1 MQTANSTTSLPAPKA
16 QISRRQA
23 ADRWSDCNT
32 TSTNDRKPR
41 RRWDRIF
48 LECESCGSRDI
59 VSFGHKRKF
68 QLLRCTQCSLVFMS
82 LQPPAEELQKLY
94 SRESGYYATIETD
107 LSRIPASA
115 NEWLHALLK
124 QVNTPGKQFLDVG
137 CANGQLMSH
146 MNSFGWNVCGVDI
159 NSNAVSIARSNGLDA
174 RNGTL
179 QESSLPAGSFHAIHL
194 GDVIEHVP
202 SPGGMLARVFEL
214 LQSQGIVVIRTPNNQ
229 NGYARLT
236 TILSLVAG
244 MAWTQS
250 EAPYHLFEF
259 SAKSLSQLLTRHG
272 FVVVSSTSS
281 GR

>member
-1 MQTANSTTSLPAPKA
+1 
-16 QISRRQA
+16 
-23 ADRWSDCNT
+23 
-32 TSTNDRKPR
+32 
-41 RRWDRIF
+41 
-48 LECESCGSRDI
+48 
-59 VSFGHKRKF
+59 
-68 QLLRCTQCSLVFMS
+68 MS
-82 LQPPAEELQKLY
+82 PQPPAKELQKLY
-94 SRESGYYATIETD
+94 SREKGYYATVETD

-124 QVNTPGKQFLDVG
+124 QVHTPGKQFLDVG
-137 CANGQLMSH
+137 CANGQLMYH

-159 NSNAVSIARSNGLDA
+159 NPDTVSIARSNGLDA
-174 RNGTL
+174 RCGTL

-214 LQSQGIVVIRTPNNQ
+214 LQSRGIVVIRTPNNQ

-236 TILSLVAG
+236 TILSQVTG

-272 FVVVSSTSS
+272 FVVVSSASS
-281 GR
+281 GRSSFTYRIGATGYFDELKRTIKHREKRRGRNFLWQLPRLMCTGLLLAPFYGAGSLVSALTGQKDSLLVVARKP